1 MMEATV
7 SGTLCELCLQLLDN
21 IETFK
26 NKFHACMPFHEDRA
40 SLQRS
45 LNSGCA
51 LCNALPYDRASFH
64 HDEVSFYKEE
74 GYTQLDFFTYGDKT
88 NPLRF
93 CGRFALYPAE
103 GDEALFSASR
113 KAALQT
119 YTGSDD
125 VLNVASEWMVR
136 CVQGHEQ
143 CVSNQLPKQYPTRL
157 LDIQEEDLVRLVEP
171 AHRGLEGPYA
181 TLSHS
186 WGRERFKVLTSQ
198 TMSDFRSGIKL
209 QDIPATFRDAIHVA
223 RRLKIPYLWIDCYCI
238 LQSGDTRNEDQRH
251 EIASMGETYS
261 NAILNIGAGAASSPM
276 DGCFVERGTMPPI
289 QIKVASKARGADQ
302 LYLIFDDEQMN
313 KDYQDFA
320 DPSNNAMFRRAW
332 CMQERFLCPRM
343 LHFCNSGLFWECD
356 TVEAASDALP
366 MTCFP
371 RTRLWGYHV
380 PLFST
385 NRRRNYTSQLVPCTE
400 WLQIVDGY
408 SAMELSR
415 PAEDKFA
422 ACGGVAK
429 LMAERI
435 GDGYVAGFL
444 RRDLIAT
451 LSWVRVD
458 RSIPSGD
465 VADSSTPAARR
476 PKTWRASFTWTNEY
490 RDIC

>member
-26 NKFHACMPFHEDRA
+26 DKFDAYRPFHEDRA
-40 SLQRS
+40 SLQRP

-64 HDEVSFYKEE
+64 HDEVSFCKRE
-74 GYTQLDFFTYGDKT
+74 GYTQLHFFTYGDKT
-88 NPLRF
+88 NPHMF
-93 CGRFALYPAE
+93 GGRFALHRAE
-103 GDEALFSASR
+103 GDEALFSAGR

-119 YTGSDD
+119 YTGSHD

-143 CVSNQLPKQYPTRL
+143 CVSNQLPEQYPTRL

-171 AHRGLEGPYA
+171 AHGGLEGPYA

-186 WGRERFKVLTSQ
+186 WGREHFKVLTSQ
-198 TMSDFRSGIKL
+198 TMPEFRSGIKL
-209 QDIPATFRDAIHVA
+209 EDIPSTFRDAIHVA

-238 LQSGDTRNEDQRH
+238 LQSGSTRNEDQRH
-251 EIASMGETYS
+251 EIATMGEIYS

-276 DGCFVERGTMPPI
+276 DGCFVERETIPPV
-289 QIKVASKARGADQ
+289 QIKVASKACGADQ

-320 DPSNNAMFRRAW
+320 GPSNNAMFRRAW

-343 LHFCNSGLFWECD
+343 LHFCKSGLFWECD
-356 TVEAASDALP
+356 TVKAASDALP
-366 MTCFP
+366 VTCFP
-371 RTRLWGYHV
+371 EARIWCHV
-380 PLFST
+380 PPFST
-385 NRRRNYTSQLVPCTE
+385 NWRRDYTWQLVQYIE
-400 WLQIVDGY
+400 WLQIVEGY

-435 GDGYVAGFL
+435 GDEYVAGFL

-451 LSWVRVD
+451 LPWLRAD
-458 RSIPSGD
+458 RSILFGD
-465 VADSSTPAARR
+465 AADSSTPAARR
-476 PKTWRASFTWTNEY
+476 SETWRASFTWTNEY